1 MVYVVF
7 TNFPECHY
15 RLNTE
20 LLNLCNIVADF
31 SFFLPRAKNKLASML
46 PIVSGINFWLLFHQ
60 PHTTAFSPILTHLV
74 L

>member
-31 SFFLPRAKNKLASML
+31 SFFLPRAKNKLA
-46 PIVSGINFWLLFHQ
+46 P
-60 PHTTAFSPILTHLV
+60 SPPVPFPSL
-74 L
+74 